1 MVIELPSGD
10 VLSSAELDRFLAAQ
24 DGISGLTSILFW
36 GSGASGGT
44 GTAPWARGRR
54 AAPATR

>member
-1 MVIELPSGD
+1 MLIELPSGD
-10 VLSSAELDRFLAAQ
+10 VPSSAELDRFLAAQ
-24 DGISGLTSILFW
+24 DGISGLLFW

-44 GTAPWARGRR
+44 GTAPPEGGRR